1 MSEIAKFKT
10 SDITALATGFL
21 IKSGEVKTAI
31 RKAISNN
38 PDIASALIVAGSFA
52 IEDAMSDAEK
62 TWLVKCYDRGKILCE
77 GGKRPPNDVC
87 HAVIA
92 EAEAKQFEL
101 CTKQYSIW
109 SNGTLYIKEDGY
121 RRLFFLHE
129 HCSDLDTNLDPPE
142 WRKLADRQ
150 MWCVRVRGSV
160 LFKGKKVVIDTT
172 IGVNAN
178 ATDGIAKIESHAERS
193 LLKKLWKKAT
203 SISLEADDEAGN
215 EIVSGVL
222 VIEPTGYLPP
232 VSTIEATASVAEEIA
247 TMIAARA
254 LQIADPKKREDFIL
268 NMNVFWQGQ
277 HATQKRIKDLD
288 QLSHY
293 NDYWDSITDGKNK
306 NELRLLHDTLK
317 KTEVLALGKNNVDEL
332 CRYINCIQ
340 VSVPEGAEANG

>member
-77 GGKRPPNDVC
+77 GGNKRPTNEVC
-87 HAVIA
+87 HAVVA

-109 SNGTLYIKEDGY
+109 ANGTLYIKEDGY

-142 WRKLADRQ
+142 WRKLADRH
-150 MWCVRVRGSV
+150 MWVVRVRGSV

-203 SISLEADDEAGN
+203 SISLEADEEASDE
-215 EIVSGVL
+215 ITSGVL

-232 VSTIEATASVAEEIA
+232 VSTIEATAGVAAKAEEI
-247 TMIAARA
+247 TEYER
-254 LQIADPKKREDFIL
+254 
-268 NMNVFWQGQ
+268 NMRVFRMG
-277 HATQKRIKDLD
+277 HEATQKRIKDPK
-288 QLSHY
+288 QLALY
-293 NDYWDSITDGKNK
+293 NEYRDAITDATNK
-306 NELRLLHDTLK
+306 NELRLLHSTLQ
-317 KTEVLALGKNNVDEL
+317 KTEVAALGKNNVDEL
-332 CRYINCIQ
+332 CRYIVCIQ
-340 VSVPEGAEANG
+340 ESVPEGAESNG

>member
-77 GGKRPPNDVC
+77 GGRDGKRPTNEVC
-87 HAVIA
+87 HTVVA

-101 CTKQYSIW
+101 CSKQYSIW
-109 SNGTLYIKEDGY
+109 ANGTLYIKEDGY

-203 SISLEADDEAGN
+203 SISLEADDEASD
-215 EIVSGVL
+215 EITSGVL

-232 VSTIEATASVAEEIA
+232 VSTIEATAGVAAKAEEI
-247 TMIAARA
+247 TEYER
-254 LQIADPKKREDFIL
+254 
-268 NMNVFWQGQ
+268 NMRVFRMG
-277 HATQKRIKDLD
+277 HEATQKRIKDPK
-288 QLSHY
+288 QLALY
-293 NDYWDSITDGKNK
+293 NEYRDAITDATNK
-306 NELRLLHDTLK
+306 NELRLLHSTLQ
-317 KTEVLALGKNNVDEL
+317 KTEVAALGKNNVDEL
-332 CRYINCIQ
+332 CRYIVCIQ
-340 VSVPEGAEANG
+340 ESVPEGAEANG